1 MELVQKIGYINQML
15 ASGKSVEYSVGDN
28 IEISKSSEE
37 IKFKY
42 GKSE

>member
-28 IEISKSSEE
+28 IEISPKHMKNVDLKEK
-37 IKFKY
+37 IL
-42 GKSE
+42 